1 MMGTGKYEVSVI
13 VLTYNQRLEA
23 ILLTL
28 ESIIRQKDI
37 HFEVVISDDGSE
49 CFEQEQIQ
57 NYFKSRGFMD
67 YKFLVHEK
75 NVGTM
80 KNYRDALRKASGFY
94 EKSISPGDC
103 LAYDRCLADWV
114 EHIQQTEADICSGDT
129 IYYQRQGDS
138 FVPVIEVAR
147 PQHPEIYQKRGNR
160 QKLYYLLFQ
169 DLFLGATVLG
179 KRDLVLAYIEKMT
192 DLIMYAEDNIYRVM
206 SYDGIRFAYLPR
218 TLVYYEWGTGVST
231 AENSTYAKRLKED
244 WDNTSAYIYNRPS
257 RGMFNRMIHRY
268 YEPEPKRNTIC
279 GKVYEL
285 LLTSKF
291 KGYERKE
298 TQKRLTTEG
307 DLFWLNELKRE
318 SRMMTEGRG

>member
-57 NYFKSRGFMD
+57 NYFKSRGFTD

-103 LAYDRCLADWV
+103 LTYDRCLADWV

-179 KRDLVLAYIEKMT
+179 KRDLVLAYVEKMT

-206 SYDGIRFAYLPR
+206 SYDGIQFAYLPK

-231 AENSTYAKRLKED
+231 AGNSTYAKRLKKD

-268 YEPEPKRNTIC
+268 YEPEPKR
-279 GKVYEL
+279 
-285 LLTSKF
+285 LTFRGRIFDIIISYQYFRYQSKYAE
-291 KGYERKE
+291 KKLTVKE
-298 TQKRLTTEG
+298 DLKWLKSMPETFCRMETE
-307 DLFWLNELKRE
+307 
-318 SRMMTEGRG
+318 

>member
-57 NYFKSRGFMD
+57 NYFKSRGFTD

-179 KRDLVLAYIEKMT
+179 KRDLVLAYVEKMT

-206 SYDGIRFAYLPR
+206 SYDGIQFAYLPK

-231 AENSTYAKRLKED
+231 AGNSTYAKRLKKD
-244 WDNTSAYIYNRPS
+244 WDNTSAYIYSRPS

-268 YEPEPKRNTIC
+268 YEPEPKR
-279 GKVYEL
+279 
-285 LLTSKF
+285 LTFRGRIFDIIISYQYFRYQSKYAE
-291 KGYERKE
+291 KKLTVKE
-298 TQKRLTTEG
+298 DLKWLKSMPETFCRMETE
-307 DLFWLNELKRE
+307 
-318 SRMMTEGRG
+318 

>member
-57 NYFKSRGFMD
+57 NYFKSRGFTD

-179 KRDLVLAYIEKMT
+179 KRDLVLAYVEKMT

-206 SYDGIRFAYLPR
+206 SYDGIQFAYLPK

-231 AENSTYAKRLKED
+231 AGNSTYAKRLKKD
-244 WDNTSAYIYNRPS
+244 WDNTSAYIYSRPS

-268 YEPEPKRNTIC
+268 YEPKPKRNTIC
-279 GKVYEL
+279 GKIYEL

>member
-57 NYFKSRGFMD
+57 NYFKSRGFTD

-179 KRDLVLAYIEKMT
+179 KRDLVLAYVEKMT

-206 SYDGIRFAYLPR
+206 SYDGIQFAYLPK

-231 AENSTYAKRLKED
+231 AGNSTYAKRLKKD
-244 WDNTSAYIYNRPS
+244 WDNTSAYIYSRPS

-268 YEPEPKRNTIC
+268 YEPKP
-279 GKVYEL
+279 
-285 LLTSKF
+285 
-291 KGYERKE
+291 
-298 TQKRLTTEG
+298 KRLTFRGRIFDIIISYQYFRYQSKYAEKKLTVKEDLKWLKSMPETFCRMETE
-307 DLFWLNELKRE
+307 
-318 SRMMTEGRG
+318 

>member
-1 MMGTGKYEVSVI
+1 MGTGKYEVSVI

-179 KRDLVLAYIEKMT
+179 KRDLVLAYVEKMT

-206 SYDGIRFAYLPR
+206 SYDGIQFAYLPR

-231 AENSTYAKRLKED
+231 AGNSTYAKRLKED
-244 WDNTSAYIYNRPS
+244 WDNTSAYIYNIPS

-268 YEPEPKRNTIC
+268 YEPEPKRLTFRGRIFDIIISYQYFRYQSKYAEKKLTI
-279 GKVYEL
+279 
-285 LLTSKF
+285 
-291 KGYERKE
+291 KE
-298 TQKRLTTEG
+298 DLKWLKSMPETFCRMETE
-307 DLFWLNELKRE
+307 
-318 SRMMTEGRG
+318 